1 MAIPKPHAHKKFYR
15 RWWFWLLLV
24 FIVLGGG
31 TAAWVM
37 VSNNQVTRAA
47 DLMNDTVIVERRHL
61 KKTVST
67 TGKIVPEHSEQLLFT
82 ISGKTTKVN
91 YQPGDLVNK
100 DDELIEIDGGSF
112 ARHADEVIKAPFDGR
127 ILAVHTFIDDTI
139 APGVSVVEIGYRTN
153 FIEFT
158 ASESE
163 VFDLKLGQ
171 TVDITIPSYND
182 GNVVYHGVV
191 EFIDTVKTTTGSA
204 SQSTSQTGSAETG
217 FIVQVRPTDVP
228 EAAMNL
234 IGLTA
239 DLDVVVAEQADSVSV
254 ERAAIQYNDEDKP
267 FVYLPTTDPAATAL
281 PEQLIELGF
290 EADEY
295 VEVTSGLEVGAEV
308 VLYIPEAN
316 VSSPF

>member
-1 MAIPKPHAHKKFYR
+1 MAIPKPHGHKKFYQ
-15 RWWFWLLLV
+15 RWWFWMLVV
-24 FIVLGGG
+24 FIALGGG

-37 VSNNQVTRAA
+37 VTNDQVTHAI
-47 DLMNDTVIVERRHL
+47 DLISDTVTVERRHL

-67 TGKIVPEHSEQLLFT
+67 TGKIVPEHSEQLVFS

-100 DDELIEIDGGSF
+100 DDELIEVDGGSF
-112 ARHADEVIKAPFDGR
+112 ARRADEVIKAPFDGR
-127 ILAVHTFIDDTI
+127 ILAVNTFIDDTV
-139 APGVSVVEIGYRTN
+139 APGVGVVEVGYRTN

-171 TVDITIPSYND
+171 AVDITIPSYND
-182 GNVVYHGVV
+182 GDVVYHGVV
-191 EFIDTVKTTTGSA
+191 EFIDTVKTTAGSSA
-204 SQSTSQTGSAETG
+204 QLTSQTGSAETG
-217 FIVQVRPTDVP
+217 FTVQVRPTDVP

-234 IGLTA
+234 IGLTV
-239 DLDVVVAEQADSVSV
+239 DLDVVVAEQSDSVSV
-254 ERAAIQYNDEDKP
+254 ERAAIQYDDEDKP
-267 FVYLPTTDPAATAL
+267 FIYLPTTDPAATAL
-281 PEQLIELGF
+281 PEQSIELGF

-295 VEVTSGLEVGAEV
+295 VEVISGLDVGTEV